1 MKGEFVKSYVM
12 DKFFIVYTISPDGR
26 TLYAVIDDPDL
37 YIAKY
42 SLNEK

>member
-1 MKGEFVKSYVM
+1 MKTYVM
-12 DKFFIVYTISPDGR
+12 DKYFLVFTITPDGR

-42 SLNEK
+42 SLYEK